1 MKRFLG
7 LALLIFVAV
16 AGWRIGELLSTD
28 ALGMALGVIFGM
40 MAGIPAAL
48 IALSASRMQ
57 QPAPTQR
64 EQQTRYDMLP
74 AGQGMPHYP
83 PVIIMAGSPQAQ
95 GMVSQQ
101 PQGHFL
107 PMPRSERRYKI
118 LGEEDSWVNE

>member
-57 QPAPTQR
+57 HPAPTQR
-64 EQQTRYDMLP
+64 EPQTRYDMLP
-74 AGQGMPHYP
+74 AGQAMQHYP
-83 PVIIMAGSPQAQ
+83 PVIVFAGTPQGQ
-95 GMVSQQ
+95 GVLPQQ
-101 PQGHFL
+101 AQGHFL

-118 LGEEDSWVNE
+118 LGEEDGWVNE

>member
-7 LALLIFVAV
+7 IALLIFVAA

-57 QPAPTQR
+57 HPQPAR
-64 EQQTRYDMLP
+64 EGQERYNMLP
-74 AGQGMPHYP
+74 ASQAMPPYP

-118 LGEEDSWVNE
+118 LGEEDGWVNE